1 MSGENDLFDDLD
13 TLAGEYVLGT
23 LPAISRRQ
31 VEVRLETDAALREA
45 VSRWE
50 ARLLPLNDL
59 APPVQPSPGLWQRIA
74 TTLSFPAAPR
84 STAAVSQL
92 SRWQRLW
99 LNLALWRGVAATS
112 FVCVVLL
119 GGMLLQRTAAIEYV
133 VVLVA
138 PGSSA
143 PGWMIQT
150 VSADAVDLIPL
161 GSFRV
166 PEGRAL
172 EFWTKADDWSA
183 PVSLGLVEPG
193 RSLRVRL
200 ADLPPLEANQ
210 LFELTLEPA
219 SGSPTGKP
227 TGPIQAIGRA
237 VRL

>member
-1 MSGENDLFDDLD
+1 MNDEDNIHEDLD

-23 LPAISRRQ
+23 LPSALRRQ
-31 VEVRLETDAALREA
+31 VTARLETDVALREA
-45 VSRWE
+45 VVRWQ

-59 APPVQPSPGLWQRIA
+59 VPPVEPSRALWERIA
-74 TTLSFPAAPR
+74 TTLSFSAAPR
-84 STAAVSQL
+84 SASAPAASC
-92 SRWQRLW
+92 WQRLW
-99 LNLALWRGVAATS
+99 LNLALWRGFAVACFA
-112 FVCVVLL
+112 CVVLL
-119 GGMLLQRTAAIEYV
+119 GGVLLQRTTAVEYV

-138 PGSSA
+138 PGSSS
-143 PGWMIQT
+143 PGWIIQT
-150 VSADAVDLIPL
+150 VSADAVELIPL

-166 PEGRAL
+166 PDGQVL

-193 RSLRVRL
+193 HSLRVRL